1 MFIWILIVYLYNKI
15 KQIEIMTT
23 QEILNLP
30 TNKKTI
36 EILRK
41 KAIEVTW
48 LQDVILAF
56 NSYLYLPNSI
66 KKITAKP
73 TVKSIYDSL
82 VEAQK
87 LGYRKELVLW

>member
-1 MFIWILIVYLYNKI
+1 
-15 KQIEIMTT
+15 MTT
-23 QEILNLP
+23 QEILTLP

-56 NSYLYLPNSI
+56 NTYLYLPNSI
-66 KKITAKP
+66 KKITTKP
-73 TVKSIYDSL
+73 TVKSIYNSL

-87 LGYRKELVLW
+87 LGYRKELVLC

>member
-1 MFIWILIVYLYNKI
+1 MYSDNNK
-15 KQIEIMTT
+15 KTNIMTT
-23 QEILNLP
+23 QEILTLP

-41 KAIEVTW
+41 QAIEVTW

-66 KKITAKP
+66 KKITTKP
-73 TVKSIYDSL
+73 TVKSIYNSL

-87 LGYRKELVLW
+87 LGYRKELVLC